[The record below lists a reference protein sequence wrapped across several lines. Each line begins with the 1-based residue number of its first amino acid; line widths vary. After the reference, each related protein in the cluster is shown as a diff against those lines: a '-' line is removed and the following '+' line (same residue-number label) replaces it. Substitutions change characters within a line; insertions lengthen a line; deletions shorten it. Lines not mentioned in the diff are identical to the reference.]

1 MGHGRFALGTNF
13 GKYFDCA
20 ASPSCYQRRVSRSLS
35 ADSKPILWTQPSVQA
50 AGAAVVAFVI
60 FLGNEAAAC

>member
-20 ASPSCYQRRVSRSLS
+20 ASPRYQRRVSRCLS
-35 ADSKPILWTQPSVQA
+35 ASSKPILSTQLSVRA
-50 AGAAVVAFVI
+50 AGVAVVAFVI
-60 FLGNEAAAC
+60 FPGNEAATC